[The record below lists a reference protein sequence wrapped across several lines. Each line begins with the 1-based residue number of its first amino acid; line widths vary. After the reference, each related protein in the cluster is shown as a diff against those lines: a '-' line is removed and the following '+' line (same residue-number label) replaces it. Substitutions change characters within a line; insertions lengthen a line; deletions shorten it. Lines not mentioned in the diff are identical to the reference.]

1 MKLKYNAPVTFSFA
15 IIATL
20 ILTMDQFLFPGMIAQ
35 WFTAPGKSWDP
46 SNPGH
51 YFTLLSYV
59 FGHESWTHLWSNFL
73 ILLLLGPI
81 LEEKYDPKSFLIMV
95 GTTTLTVGVFQV
107 LLAQPPLTG
116 SSALGFMMIMLVS
129 FARTKPGEVPISLIL
144 IFIVYLL
151 NELTRATGVDGASVS
166 AAAHIV
172 GGLCGV
178 IFGFLKNGQVSMAGS
193 PRPVTVQ

>member
-15 IIATL
+15 LIATF
-20 ILTMDQFLFPGMIAQ
+20 ILALDKFLFPGMVAS
-35 WFTAPGKSWDP
+35 WFTAPGRLWNP
-46 SNPGH
+46 SNPAH
-51 YFTLLSYV
+51 YFSLVFYV
-59 FGHESWTHLWSNFL
+59 FGHESWAHLWSNFL

-81 LEEKYDPKSFLIMV
+81 LEEKYDSRSLLIMMAA
-95 GTTTLTVGVFQV
+95 TALTVGVFQV

-129 FARTKPGEVPISLIL
+129 FARVRPGEIPISLIL

-151 NELTRATGVDGASVS
+151 NELTRAAAEGGSVS
-166 AAAHIV
+166 AAAHII

-178 IFGFLKNGQVSMAGS
+178 IFGFLKNGAPAAS
-193 PRPVTVQ
+193 PVTARPN